1 MNLITNVAMD
11 RTSFFLS
18 SGDDSLMEAD
28 AMRDACKELWVAVL
42 GQAIKDTRGD
52 TTGHRGHHRPILREA
67 ARAWFG
73 SENREVGSF
82 LWICEILECNPKF
95 ALPFME

>member
-1 MNLITNVAMD
+1 MNSITNVATD

-18 SGDDSLMEAD
+18 SDDSLMEAD
-28 AMRDACKELWVAVL
+28 AMRDACKGLWVAVL
-42 GQAIKDTRGD
+42 EQAIKDVRGD
-52 TTGHRGHHRPILREA
+52 TSGHRGHHRPVLREA

-73 SENREVGSF
+73 GENREVGSF

-95 ALPFME
+95 ALAFME